1 MVFQYNT
8 VILLNL
14 SFKLFSGVGLERLFT
29 EEKNQDNERRRI
41 DICGNGE
48 LININK
54 MHFKSKMYIL
64 DIIYLKFCL
73 PPKPEK
79 SCTDQN
85 NLTTKI
91 KRTREN
97 IERKLYLAQF
107 IHNCLPFSL
116 KHLI

>member
-48 LININK
+48 LIINK

-64 DIIYLKFCL
+64 DIFYLKFCL

-97 IERKLYLAQF
+97 IERRLF
-107 IHNCLPFSL
+107 INNCLL